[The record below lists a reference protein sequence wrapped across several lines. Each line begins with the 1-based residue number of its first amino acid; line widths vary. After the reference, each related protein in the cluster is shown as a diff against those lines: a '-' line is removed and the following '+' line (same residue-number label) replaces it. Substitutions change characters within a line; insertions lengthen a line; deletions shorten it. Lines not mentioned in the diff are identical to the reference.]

1 MFLTKFHDDRTI
13 NVASRVLTTKKYRA
27 PLQSYIIDTNILT
40 KFDDDWR
47 INVAS
52 RVLTRKNTKPSCG
65 HVFKYIIEINLLIQ
79 FYEDCTINM
88 DSRGYALRYK
98 KHARFGGIW
107 DIEVMSIFG
116 NLNAKCDGKTDGQT
130 DGQTERQTDG
140 QSDHYAPFSSKG
152 GIKRAIILT
161 KCLIQ
166 TPPPILPTSKLIQS
180 ANVKSV
186 FNSNA
191 VTCVWGDN

>member
-65 HVFKYIIEINLLIQ
+65 HVCQPTKNY
-79 FYEDCTINM
+79 
-88 DSRGYALRYK
+88 
-98 KHARFGGIW
+98 
-107 DIEVMSIFG
+107 V
-116 NLNAKCDGKTDGQT
+116 
-130 DGQTERQTDG
+130 TERQTDR
-140 QSDHYAPFSSKG
+140 QTDRQRDRRTDSLIIMPPFFPKG
-152 GIKRAIILT
+152 A
-161 KCLIQ
+161 
-166 TPPPILPTSKLIQS
+166 
-180 ANVKSV
+180 
-186 FNSNA
+186 
-191 VTCVWGDN
+191 